1 MNELKKFSSS
11 EFGELNIMFIDGKEY
26 FSATKCAEILGY
38 ANPRDAIQKR
48 CKKMGSQNATSS
60 TALAGNSK

>member
-38 ANPRDAIQKR
+38 ANPRDAIQK
-48 CKKMGSQNATSS
+48 TSRED
-60 TALAGNSK
+60 ALA

>member
-26 FSATKCAEILGY
+26 FLQLSVRKYWDMQIPEMQFKK
-38 ANPRDAIQKR
+38 DVE
-48 CKKMGSQNATSS
+48 KMGSQNATSS